1 MQKNVILYKKT
12 SIKNE
17 KMKMIVL
24 KSKNYEGE
32 ENANLLRII
41 Y

>member
-24 KSKNYEGE
+24 NQKNEGE